1 MFDKGFEVPSFTKET
16 TYRDS
21 SHSSYQVR
29 QWHRFKPLE
38 FDVPIRIY
46 NKNNV
51 LTMDEV
57 IQRVNAFFYSE
68 GPEVFKIPGSSYYFI
83 GEFDGPIGLEFNM
96 NVINYKSVKF
106 ISAYPYKFYD
116 GERVQIARKSVQINT
131 KSQIPTIPLIE
142 LSNLTGTD
150 VQISVTGDDFR
161 RIRLTGQ
168 LPSKLTID
176 IENEEIYETN
186 SKVDMLNLLR
196 FDSAFEDFKIKNGD
210 VVVVTNA
217 NSTAQAKI
225 TYKELLL

>member
-38 FDVPIRIY
+38 FEVPIRIY

-57 IQRVNAFFYSE
+57 IRRVNAFFYSE
-68 GPEVFKIPGSSYYFI
+68 GPEVFKIPETSYYFI

-96 NVINYKSVKF
+96 NVINYVSVKF

-116 GERVQIARKSVQINT
+116 AERVQMASKTVQINT

-150 VQISVTGDDFR
+150 VQISISGDDFR

-168 LPSKLTID
+168 LPSLLTID
-176 IENEEIYETN
+176 IENEQIYETN
-186 SKVDMLNLLR
+186 SKVNMLHLLR
-196 FDSAFEDFKIKNGD
+196 FDSAFEGFKIKNGD

-217 NSTAQAKI
+217 SSTAQAKI